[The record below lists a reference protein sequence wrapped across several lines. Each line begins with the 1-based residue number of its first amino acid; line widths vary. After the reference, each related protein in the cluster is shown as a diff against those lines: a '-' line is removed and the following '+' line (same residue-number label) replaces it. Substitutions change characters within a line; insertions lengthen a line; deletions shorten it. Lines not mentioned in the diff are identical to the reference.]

1 MKRVNFE
8 MQLHLR
14 NQKND
19 ISSKTF
25 AFSRFRHTIINIS
38 HFMLF
43 PKLIRN
49 NNLVMV
55 SSNETARE
63 CKLFRN
69 HCKKEKKK
77 KKERKKE
84 RKKKTSTTYL
94 FSCEK

>member
-77 KKERKKE
+77 KRKKE
-84 RKKKTSTTYL
+84 RKKEKNFNYL
-94 FSCEK
+94 FI